1 MIMFKYNTKVN
12 PANPNSKS
20 LRTTVP
26 KEIVEILDLTQGDT
40 VQWQVDVISN
50 DEFKIIVTKKKEDP

>member
-1 MIMFKYNTKVN
+1 MFKYNTKVN

-26 KEIVEILDLTQGDT
+26 KEIVELLEIQQGDT
-40 VQWQVDVISN
+40 IQWNVEVVDQSGYN
-50 DEFKIIVTKKKEDP
+50 IIVTKKIKD